1 MAAMEEKRRL
11 ERFGL
16 RIPASIEAVYSPRE
30 KESLNLLTS
39 NVCSGGAYFD
49 TSVTL
54 PEGTEVKIDLI
65 LPLERLKSLIEEN
78 TQVRIKVR
86 GKVLRSGTTGMAVTF
101 DEDYEISPCE
111 APAGGPEYKNYSS
124 S

>member
-1 MAAMEEKRRL
+1 MEERRRL

-49 TSVTL
+49 TRVTL

-65 LPLERLKSLIEEN
+65 LPLDRLRPLVEEHK
-78 TQVRIKVR
+78 QARIKVT
-86 GKVLRSGTTGMAVTF
+86 GKVLRSGATGMAVTF
-101 DEDYEISPCE
+101 DEDYEILPW
-111 APAGGPEYKNYSS
+111 GGAVDGTLHKN
-124 S
+124 

>member
-1 MAAMEEKRRL
+1 MTGMEEKRRL

-16 RIPASIEAVYSPRE
+16 RIPASIEAVYSHRE

-65 LPLERLKSLIEEN
+65 LPLDRLKSLMEEHK
-78 TQVRIKVR
+78 QARIKVT
-86 GKVLRSGTTGMAVTF
+86 GKVLRSGATGMAVTF
-101 DEDYEISPCE
+101 DEDYEILPCGGLGE
-111 APAGGPEYKNYSS
+111 GPEYKN
-124 S
+124 